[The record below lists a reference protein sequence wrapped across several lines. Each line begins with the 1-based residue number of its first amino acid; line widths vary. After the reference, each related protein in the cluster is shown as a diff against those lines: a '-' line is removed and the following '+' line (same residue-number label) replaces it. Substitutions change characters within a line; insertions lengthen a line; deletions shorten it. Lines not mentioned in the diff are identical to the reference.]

1 LAAALPEMPLV
12 ALTGATGFVGRD
24 VLAALRE
31 AGWRVRALTR
41 RPTMADDL
49 LGTGV
54 EPVRGSLD
62 DAASLEALV
71 ADADAVI
78 HVAGAIQA
86 ADRAAFLAANGEGT
100 GRVATAAA
108 AAARPGARFLYLSSL
123 AARAPAVS
131 AYAESKALGE
141 REAHRRQ
148 DTLRVAIVRPPAVY
162 GPGDRATLPI
172 MRSLARGWLVAP
184 RAAVGSRFSLLYV
197 RDLSALVV
205 KLLDADLPTGAV
217 LEPSDGKSG
226 GYGWPELAA
235 LAGRELGRKVRVV
248 EVPRGPFDLVARL
261 AELQARLTG
270 RSVVLSRL
278 KVAELFHPDWVGDPA
293 TMAALRGWGP
303 EVDFARGLPLTLAWY
318 REAGWL

>member
-1 LAAALPEMPLV
+1 MPLV
-12 ALTGATGFVGRD
+12 ALTGATGFVGRH
-24 VLAALRE
+24 VLAALTE
-31 AGWRVRALTR
+31 AGWSVRALTR
-41 RPTMADDL
+41 RPAADDL
-49 LGTGV
+49 LGAGV

-62 DAASLEALV
+62 DATSLEALA

-86 ADRAAFLAANGEGT
+86 ADRAAFLAANSEGT
-100 GRVATAAA
+100 GRVAAAAA

-123 AARAPAVS
+123 AARAPTVS

-141 REAHRRQ
+141 REARRWQ
-148 DTLRVAIVRPPAVY
+148 ETLRVAVVRPPAVY

-172 MRSLARGWLVAP
+172 MQSLARGWLFAP
-184 RAAVGSRFSLLYV
+184 RATEGSRFSLLYV

-205 KLLDADLPTGAV
+205 TLLESDLPTGSV
-217 LEPSDGKSG
+217 LEPSDGKPG

-235 LAGRELGRKVRVV
+235 LAGKELGRRVRVV
-248 EVPRGPFDLVARL
+248 PVPRGPLDAVARL
-261 AELQARLTG
+261 AELQARATG
-270 RSVVLSRL
+270 RPAMLSRL

-293 TMAALRGWGP
+293 TLAALRGWKP
-303 EVDFARGLPLTLAWY
+303 EVDFARGLRLTLAWY